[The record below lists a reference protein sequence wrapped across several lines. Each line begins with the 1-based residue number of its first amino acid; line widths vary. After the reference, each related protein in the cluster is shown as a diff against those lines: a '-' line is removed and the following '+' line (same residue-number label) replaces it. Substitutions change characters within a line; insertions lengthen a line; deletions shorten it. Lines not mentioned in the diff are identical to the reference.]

1 MSRTT
6 RALLLAGAL
15 ALLVPAGAAADP
27 AFVSLGGFTAPIS
40 VTAPPRDTSRVFVVE
55 RGGTIQVVRNGTK
68 LGTPFLDVS
77 SEIDTAGERGL
88 LSMTFAPDYAT
99 SGLFYVYMVARQ
111 PLGEIQIREYRRS
124 AANADRADP
133 TGRIVFRATHNEE
146 SNHNGGQVEIGP
158 DGYLWFATGDG
169 GGGNDVHNHARD
181 LASPL
186 GKVLRID
193 PRPGNAGSYGIP
205 ANNPFGSA
213 VWAFGLRNPFRFS
226 FDRGS
231 GDLWIGDVGQGA
243 REEVDVARASGGL
256 GRGGDYGWACKE
268 GTVPGPKSC
277 TVSASYIAPVLDY
290 ARDDQGGNV
299 DTAAVTGGYVVR
311 DPGLPTLLGR
321 YVYADAYDGQVRSFS
336 PASPGTTDAAV
347 TTLEPRNTLV
357 SFGEDACGHV
367 YVVSIDR
374 GSVERIQDGAP
385 GACVLKPVPPA
396 LPPVSGAG
404 GGGGPAGSDRT
415 APRVRIRIAGKGRV
429 GRRARPRI
437 ALTASEA
444 CRVTIRARLG
454 GWTLVRARKSLRAGR
469 RTVIRLRPKAK
480 AVKRIR
486 RSLRRH
492 RHLTLRVSVT
502 AVDAAGNTG
511 RAVRRLTV
519 KRA

>member
-1 MSRTT
+1 MSRIT

-15 ALLVPAGAAADP
+15 ALLVPANAAADP
-27 AFVSLGGFTAPIS
+27 AFVSLGSFDAPIY

-55 RGGTIQVVRNGTK
+55 RAGRIQGVRSGTRV
-68 LGTPFLDVS
+68 GTPFLDIS
-77 SEIDTAGERGL
+77 GDIDQAGERGL

-111 PLGEIQIREYRRS
+111 PVGEIQIREYKRS
-124 AANADRADP
+124 ATNADRADP
-133 TGRIVFRATHNEE
+133 TGRIVYRATHNEE
-146 SNHNGGQVEIGP
+146 SNHNGGQVEWGP

-181 LASPL
+181 LSSPL

-193 PRPGNAGSYGIP
+193 PRPGNRGSYGIP
-205 ANNPFGSA
+205 ANNPFGTA
-213 VWAFGLRNPFRFS
+213 IWAYGLRNPFRFS

-231 GDLWIGDVGQGA
+231 GDLLIGDVGQGA
-243 REEVDVARASGGL
+243 REEVDLARASGGL

-268 GTVPGPKSC
+268 GTLAGPKGC
-277 TVSASYIAPVLDY
+277 TVSSSYIAPVLDY
-290 ARDDQGGNV
+290 DSEAG
-299 DTAAVTGGYVVR
+299 THAVTGGYLVR
-311 DPGLPTLLGR
+311 DPGLPTLRGR

-336 PASPGTTDAAV
+336 LASPSPTDAAV
-347 TTLEPRNTLV
+347 TSLAVRDTLV

-374 GSVERIQDGAP
+374 GSVERIQDGTP

-396 LPPVSGAG
+396 LPPLGGTG
-404 GGGGPAGSDRT
+404 GGGGSGATDRT
-415 APRVRIRIAGKGRV
+415 APRVRIRVAGKGRV
-429 GRRARPRI
+429 GRRARPQI

-444 CRVTIRARLG
+444 CRVTISARLA
-454 GWTLVRARKSLRAGR
+454 GWTLVRARTPLRAGR
-469 RTVIRLRPKAK
+469 RTIVRLRPKAK

-492 RHLTLRVSVT
+492 KRLTLRVSVT

-511 RAVRRLTV
+511 HAQRRLKV

>member
-1 MSRTT
+1 MSRIT

-15 ALLVPAGAAADP
+15 ALLVPASAAADP
-27 AFVSLGGFTAPIS
+27 AFVSLGSFAAPIY

-55 RGGTIQVVRNGTK
+55 RGGTIQVVKSGTRV
-68 LGTPFLDVS
+68 GTPFLDISGDV
-77 SEIDTAGERGL
+77 DQAGERGL

-111 PLGEIQIREYRRS
+111 PVGEIQIREYRRS
-124 AANADRADP
+124 ATNADRADP

-146 SNHNGGQVEIGP
+146 SNHNGGQVEWGP

-205 ANNPFGSA
+205 ASNPFGTA
-213 VWAFGLRNPFRFS
+213 VWAYGLRNPFRFS

-243 REEVDVARASGGL
+243 REEVDRATASGR
-256 GRGGDYGWACKE
+256 GRGGDYGWACRE
-268 GTVPGPKSC
+268 GTVAGPKDC
-277 TVSASYIAPVLDY
+277 TVSASLHPAGLRLRQRDRHARGDGRLPGARPGAADADRPLRVRGRLRRPGALLLTRLAGADGRRGHQPRGAQHARLVRRGRVRARLRGLDRPRQRR
-290 ARDDQGGNV
+290 A
-299 DTAAVTGGYVVR
+299 
-311 DPGLPTLLGR
+311 DPGRRAGR
-321 YVYADAYDGQVRSFS
+321 LRAQA
-336 PASPGTTDAAV
+336 
-347 TTLEPRNTLV
+347 
-357 SFGEDACGHV
+357 
-367 YVVSIDR
+367 
-374 GSVERIQDGAP
+374 GAP
-385 GACVLKPVPPA
+385 GAAPVGRHGRRWPGRLRPHRA
-396 LPPVSGAG
+396 ARADPGRG
-404 GGGGPAGSDRT
+404 QGPRR
-415 APRVRIRIAGKGRV
+415 APREAADRAHRERGLPRDDPRPPRRLDAG
-429 GRRARPRI
+429 RAR
-437 ALTASEA
+437 T
-444 CRVTIRARLG
+444 
-454 GWTLVRARKSLRAGR
+454 SLRAGR
-469 RTVIRLRPKAK
+469 RTVVRLRPKAK

-492 RHLTLRVSVT
+492 KHLTLRVSVT

-511 RAVRRLTV
+511 HAARRLKV

>member
-1 MSRTT
+1 MSRIT
-6 RALLLAGAL
+6 RALLLAGLL
-15 ALLVPAGAAADP
+15 ALPAPAAAAADP

-55 RGGTIQVVRNGTK
+55 RGGTIQVARNGTK
-68 LGTPFLDVS
+68 LGTPFLDIS

-88 LSMTFAPDYAT
+88 LSMTFAPDYAS

-146 SNHNGGQVEIGP
+146 SSHNGGQVEVGP

-169 GGGNDVHNHARD
+169 GGGDDVHNHARD

-213 VWAFGLRNPFRFS
+213 IWAYGLRNPFRFS

-243 REEVDVARASGGL
+243 REEVDRATASGGL
-256 GRGGDYGWACKE
+256 GRGGDYGWACRE
-268 GTVPGPKSC
+268 GTVAGPKDC
-277 TVSASYIAPVLDY
+277 TVAASYIPPVFDY
-290 ARDDQGGNV
+290 DSEAG
-299 DTAAVTGGYVVR
+299 AHAVTSGYVVR

-321 YVYADAYDGQVRSFS
+321 YVYADAFDGQVRSFS

-374 GSVERIQDGAP
+374 GSVERIQDGTP

-396 LPPVSGAG
+396 LPPLGGTGG

-415 APRVRIRIAGKGRV
+415 APRVRIRTAGKGRV
-429 GRRARPRI
+429 GRRARPQI

-454 GWTLVRARKSLRAGR
+454 GSRLVRARTSLRAGH
-469 RTVIRLRPKAK
+469 RTVVRLRPRAK
-480 AVKRIR
+480 ALRRIR

-492 RHLTLRVSVT
+492 SHLTLRVSVT

-511 RAVRRLTV
+511 HAARRLTV